1 MKTAL
6 VILQLLWTA
15 YSGSNLRRVVR
26 AELHRRMKRAI
37 DGRLDDLDPV
47 VIAETEMDLG
57 GGDGCV
63 CTCPAPAPD
72 PLNPSLAEPAP
83 PTAPQIIIPNPAHA
97 DRHGPAS
104 TIARAME
111 RKGHLI
117 DSVGQINVVAIR
129 SSKREFDVFG
139 CQLAHFVLGQ
149 NGEWTLEQFPITTY
163 PGKYYTVDKLLNPAG
178 AAILAPGQNRGI
190 YKIDNHRG
198 IYPALCQR
206 NGEVRVFRDG
216 NRDRVYD
223 LKPQTI
229 QSGSFGINV
238 HATQNPDGAPANLT
252 VSRVHAASAGCL
264 VFARIGDFVRGR
276 DQWRKFTTM
285 NRYTLTLI
293 DDTDLD
299 DPGAVPATPVKPQI
313 DDNPAA
319 WFPEGF
325 ATKTGVRNR
334 NLLNVKGN
342 DAWKYSLGRDDR
354 GHHIFPSFPK
364 GLRAGIIDLRT
375 KFTKRKLRTIASI
388 LAVWAPSTDTIGSL
402 PGAPKNSPADYSRFV
417 AGRMGIGPN
426 DTLMTFREDGQIRSP
441 DQLYALVSA
450 MVAYENGAGLVL
462 PRDVFNEA
470 LDLI

>member
-1 MKTAL
+1 
-6 VILQLLWTA
+6 
-15 YSGSNLRRVVR
+15 VR
-26 AELHRRMKRAI
+26 ARIGDEIRKRF
-37 DGRLDDLDPV
+37 DDLDPA
-47 VIAETEMDLG
+47 VIEETEMDLG
-57 GGDGCV
+57 GGDACV
-63 CTCPAPAPD
+63 CTCPASTPT
-72 PLNPSLAEPAP
+72 AP
-83 PTAPQIIIPNPAHA
+83 PTAPQIIVPNPAHA

-117 DSVGQINVVAIR
+117 QDRGLLNIVAIR

-139 CQLAHFVLGQ
+139 CQLAHFYLHGP
-149 NGEWTLEQFPITTY
+149 NGWQLEQFPITTY
-163 PGKYYTVDKLLNPAG
+163 PGKYYTVDKLLNPKG
-178 AAILAPGQNRGI
+178 AAILVPGQYRGI
-190 YKIDNHRG
+190 YKLDKHRG
-198 IYPALCQR
+198 IYEALCQR

-238 HATQNPDGAPANLT
+238 HATQNPDGAPANL
-252 VSRVHAASAGCL
+252 VASRVHAASAGCL

-276 DQWRKFTTM
+276 DRWRD
-285 NRYTLTLI
+285 NRSISPHSLNFTLTLI

-313 DDNPAA
+313 DDNPTA
-319 WFPEGF
+319 WFPEGY

-334 NLLNVKGN
+334 NLLNVKG
-342 DAWKYSLGRDDR
+342 DDKWLYSLGRDSR

-364 GLRAGIIDLRT
+364 GLRAGIIDLRS
-375 KFTKRKLRTIASI
+375 KFTRRKLRTISSI

-441 DQLYALVSA
+441 EQLYALVSA

-462 PRDVFNEA
+462 PREVFNEA
-470 LDLI
+470 LDLIS

>member
-1 MKTAL
+1 MKTFL
-6 VILQLLWTA
+6 TILQLLWTA

-26 AELHRRMKRAI
+26 ARIGDEIRKRF
-37 DGRLDDLDPV
+37 DDLDPA
-47 VIAETEMDLG
+47 VIEETEMDLG
-57 GGDGCV
+57 GGDACV
-63 CTCPAPAPD
+63 CTCPASIPE
-72 PLNPSLAEPAP
+72 PLNPSIPAP
-83 PTAPQIIIPNPAHA
+83 PVQAPQIIVPNPAHA

-117 DSVGQINVVAIR
+117 EDKGLLNIVAIR

-139 CQLAHFVLGQ
+139 CQLAHFYLHNDLGWQ
-149 NGEWTLEQFPITTY
+149 LEQFPITTY

-178 AAILAPGQNRGI
+178 AAILTPGQNRGI
-190 YKIDNHRG
+190 YKLDKHRG
-198 IYPALCQR
+198 IYEALCQR

-252 VSRVHAASAGCL
+252 ASRVHAASAGCL
-264 VFARIGDFVRGR
+264 VFARIVDFVRGR
-276 DQWRKFTTM
+276 QDWRRDRLMARDRF
-285 NRYTLTLI
+285 TLTLI
-293 DDTDLD
+293 EDKDLD

-319 WFPEGF
+319 WYPEGYSD
-325 ATKTGVRNR
+325 KTGVRNR
-334 NLLNVKGN
+334 NLLNVKG
-342 DAWKYSLGRDDR
+342 DDSWLYSLGRDSR

-364 GLRAGIIDLRT
+364 GLRAGIIDLRS
-375 KFTKRKLRTIASI
+375 KFTRRKLRTISSI
-388 LAVWAPSTDTIGSL
+388 LAVWAPSSDTIGSL

-417 AGRMGIGPN
+417 AGRMGIGAN

-441 DQLYALVSA
+441 DQLFALVSA

-462 PRDVFNEA
+462 PREVFNEA
-470 LDLI
+470 LDLIS